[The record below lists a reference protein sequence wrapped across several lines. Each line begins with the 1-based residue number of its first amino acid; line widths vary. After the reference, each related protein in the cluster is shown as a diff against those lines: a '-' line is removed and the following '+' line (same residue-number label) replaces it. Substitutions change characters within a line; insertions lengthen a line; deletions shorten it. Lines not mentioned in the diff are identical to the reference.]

1 MVVTNCYLW
10 FCVHSP
16 EEYDELLKY
25 AVVVSDY
32 YNYCHVHRTQEYD
45 ELLKYAVVVSEYK
58 LSRSSTIVMFTGG
71 AQVVEV
77 CIANGDA

>member
-1 MVVTNCYLW
+1 MKLW
-10 FCVHSP
+10 CPTTKILLVLPCSQ
-16 EEYDELLKY
+16 EEYNK
-25 AVVVSDY
+25 
-32 YNYCHVHRTQEYD
+32 
-45 ELLKYAVVVSEYK
+45 LLKYAVVVSEYK